1 MEKTI
6 TFNIPKGYVIDKE
19 NSTDTNIVLKL
30 AELTKPRTWE
40 EYCEKMKGKNSY
52 YINNAVYEGV
62 ISSKFRAEPMVSE
75 FDNKEDTE
83 AFTALSKLLKL
94 RKGWVGEWQP
104 DWTDMDQLKY
114 TIVNQG
120 NRVAVCV
127 NDRSC
132 RSLSFPTKEM
142 RDEFFECFKD
152 FLEQAKTLI

>member
-19 NSTDTNIVLKL
+19 NSTDTNIVLKKIF
-30 AELTKPRTWE
+30 ESTKSRTWE
-40 EYCEKMKGKNSY
+40 EYCKKMRNEDSCYFVDWNLCYSRFGL
-52 YINNAVYEGV
+52 A
-62 ISSKFRAEPMVSE
+62 PMVSE
-75 FDNKEDTE
+75 FADKEDAE
-83 AFTALSKLLKL
+83 AFAALSKLLKL
-94 RKGWVGEWQP
+94 RKDWVGEWQP

-120 NRVAVCV
+120 NRVVVCV

-142 RDEFFECFKD
+142 RDEFFEYFKD
-152 FLEQAKTLI
+152 LLEQAKTLI